1 MNLVKT
7 EMIEMTKEESEVFDK
22 VANMCLRIRDHAE
35 SPVLKDLTS
44 DIGHDLL
51 DLLVNYAI
59 IK

>member
-7 EMIEMTKEESEVFDK
+7 EMIEMSKEESEVFDK
-22 VANMCLRIRDHAE
+22 VANTCLRIRDHAE

-44 DIGHDLL
+44 DIGRDLL
-51 DLLVNYAI
+51 DLLVNYVI

>member
-7 EMIEMTKEESEVFDK
+7 EMIEMTKEESAMFDK

-35 SPVLKDLTS
+35 DPSLKELTEA
-44 DIGHDLL
+44 IGRDLL
-51 DLLVNYAI
+51 TLIVNYAI

>member
-1 MNLVKT
+1 MQIVKS
-7 EMIEMTKEESEVFDK
+7 EMVEMSREESEIFDK

-44 DIGHDLL
+44 DIGRDLL

>member
-7 EMIEMTKEESEVFDK
+7 EMIEMTKEECAMLDK

-35 SPVLKDLTS
+35 DPTLKDLTTN
-44 DIGHDLL
+44 IGRGLL
-51 DLLVNYAI
+51 NLTVNYAI

>member
-7 EMIEMTKEESEVFDK
+7 EMIEMTREESEVFDK

-35 SPVLKDLTS
+35 NPVLKDLTS
-44 DIGHDLL
+44 DIGRDLL